1 MVAACRH
8 RRFPLRGV
16 SFDLQFHAQATRSPV
31 TTRPDEA
38 PQTVA
43 VIDDDVDIREAL
55 SGLLRSVGLG
65 VELFASAQEF
75 LASAQAGRTSC
86 LVLDVR
92 LPGRSGLDFY
102 DDLVKANMRLP
113 VVFISGHADIP
124 MTVRAMK
131 AGAVEF
137 LTKPVRH
144 QELLDA
150 IQLAIEQ
157 SRTRRDEERS
167 LAGIRA
173 AFHSLTPRERE
184 VMALVVAGRLNKQI
198 AAEIGVGEA
207 TVKMHRGQVMRK
219 MRAKSLAELVRMADK
234 LDLSRTRS

>member
-1 MVAACRH
+1 M
-8 RRFPLRGV
+8 
-16 SFDLQFHAQATRSPV
+16 
-31 TTRPDEA
+31 
-38 PQTVA
+38 VA
-43 VIDDDVDIREAL
+43 VIDDDADIRDAL
-55 SGLLRSVGLG
+55 HGLLRSVGLG

-75 LASAQAGRTSC
+75 LASAQASRAAC

-113 VVFISGHADIP
+113 VVFISGHGDIP

-173 AFHSLTPRERE
+173 GLDSLTPRERE

>member
-1 MVAACRH
+1 
-8 RRFPLRGV
+8 
-16 SFDLQFHAQATRSPV
+16 V
-31 TTRPDEA
+31 TTRPDET
-38 PQTVA
+38 PQTVV
-43 VIDDDVDIREAL
+43 VIDDDADIRDAL

-65 VELFASAQEF
+65 VELFSSAQEF
-75 LASAQAGRTSC
+75 LASARASRTAC

-102 DDLVKANMRLP
+102 DDLVKANIRLP
-113 VVFISGHADIP
+113 VVFISGHADVP
-124 MTVRAMK
+124 MSVRAMK

-150 IQLAIEQ
+150 IQLAMAQ
-157 SRTRRDEERS
+157 SRARRDEERS
-167 LAGIRA
+167 LAGIRES
-173 AFHSLTPRERE
+173 FDSLTPRERE
-184 VMALVVAGRLNKQI
+184 VLALVVAGRLNKQI

-219 MRAKSLAELVRMADK
+219 MRAKSLADLARMADK
-234 LDLSRTRS
+234 LDLSRPK

>member
-1 MVAACRH
+1 M
-8 RRFPLRGV
+8 
-16 SFDLQFHAQATRSPV
+16 
-31 TTRPDEA
+31 RPDEV
-38 PQTVA
+38 PQTVV
-43 VIDDDVDIREAL
+43 VIDDDVDIRDAL
-55 SGLLRSVGLG
+55 HGLLRSVGLG

-75 LASAQAGRTSC
+75 LASAQASRAAC

-102 DDLVKANMRLP
+102 DDLKANMRLP
-113 VVFISGHADIP
+113 VVFISGHGDIP

-167 LAGIRA
+167 LAGIRTG
-173 AFHSLTPRERE
+173 FDSLTPRERE

>member
-1 MVAACRH
+1 M
-8 RRFPLRGV
+8 
-16 SFDLQFHAQATRSPV
+16 

-38 PQTVA
+38 PQTVV

-75 LASAQAGRTSC
+75 LASAQAGRTAC

-113 VVFISGHADIP
+113 VVFISGHGDIP

-173 AFHSLTPRERE
+173 AFDSLTPRERE